1 MVELA
6 RLGDQ
11 LAPDHPDPRV
21 GAQPRERGVER
32 PRVDLGVGVEQED
45 GVGLA
50 LAQDEVVGGREAD
63 VVAADQPH
71 RGELALDHLRGR
83 VGAAAVDDGDPGL
96 AARGVLLERARPDEA
111 LRYADALI
119 ALDSTDERGWIVRI
133 GIASTRG
140 DTTAMQR
147 ELTRAT
153 AAVPRPSIVLLN
165 FLPYA
170 GDELA
175 RRFLALSF
183 RELAVASFADSV
195 SSYLDTKADACAR
208 LADAVCER
216 AYYDSIAAML
226 ANRPL
231 RGAGEPTMLAELALA
246 QAALGRASESRG
258 TLDRLFALR
267 KRTASRSDGAD
278 GLDAT
283 VVAGTYARLGQPDSA
298 VSSLE
303 RSLAKGVGLYSAK
316 SYAENPKLRLLRGTP
331 AFEQF
336 LRAHSK

>member
-1 MVELA
+1 MN
-6 RLGDQ
+6 
-11 LAPDHPDPRV
+11 
-21 GAQPRERGVER
+21 
-32 PRVDLGVGVEQED
+32 
-45 GVGLA
+45 
-50 LAQDEVVGGREAD
+50 
-63 VVAADQPH
+63 
-71 RGELALDHLRGR
+71 
-83 VGAAAVDDGDPGL
+83 
-96 AARGVLLERARPDEA
+96 RPDEA

-133 GIASTRG
+133 GVASTRG

-175 RRFLALSF
+175 RRFLALSY
-183 RELAVASFADSV
+183 RELAVASFSDSV

-216 AYYDSIAAML
+216 AYYDSIAAMIT
-226 ANRPL
+226 NRPL

-298 VSSLE
+298 VSWLE
-303 RSLAKGVGLYSAK
+303 RSLAKGIGMYSAK
-316 SYAENPKLRLLRGTP
+316 SYATNPKLRLLRGTP

-336 LRAHSK
+336 LRAHSN